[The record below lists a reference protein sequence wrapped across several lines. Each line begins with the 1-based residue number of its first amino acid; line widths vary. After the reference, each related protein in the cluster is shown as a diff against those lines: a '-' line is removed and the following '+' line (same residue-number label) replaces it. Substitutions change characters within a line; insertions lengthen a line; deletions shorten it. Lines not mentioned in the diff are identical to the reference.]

1 MMMPIIFEAD
11 IAVTVRNYQ
20 VRMSPRE
27 IIKAE
32 AHQTVAVW
40 MPRFA
45 EACCIEESPDS
56 IEQGS
61 G

>member
-1 MMMPIIFEAD
+1 MMTPIIFEVD
-11 IAVTVRNYQ
+11 IVVTARNYQ

-27 IIKAE
+27 IINME

-40 MPRFA
+40 MFQFA